1 MRILAKYNLKINMQI
16 FTISDY
22 HHFYQDDPYRLREM
36 ADTWQERLQAEAGR
50 SDWLAIIAPEALAA
64 AVENRL
70 ARWQVSQS
78 FTDFPLFGVPFVVK
92 DNIDVEG
99 FPTTAACPALHR
111 QPTNSAF
118 VVQKLENAG
127 AICLGKSNLDQLATG
142 LVGTRSPYGAVKNA
156 FSNQHIAGGSSSG
169 SATLVAR
176 GLVPF
181 SLGTDTAGSGRVPAA
196 LNNSI
201 GLKPT
206 RGLLSTAGVIPAC
219 KSLDC
224 VSIFALTVA
233 DAEWVFSLA
242 QGFDEA
248 DAFSRQAPDEK
259 NKMIRVLGI
268 PSNPQWH
275 DDAEAEVLFSEAVQ
289 QANDLGFTLKK
300 IDFSP
305 LYALAALLY
314 EGSWLAERQWAV
326 EKYLQL
332 PENALEPLL
341 QAILAP
347 AKTMTAMQT
356 FADHYRQQELLKK
369 IKKIFLAVDALLV
382 PSVVTCP
389 TLAEVAAAPLLSN
402 QRLGAYTN
410 FVNLADLSALALPC
424 AFRSNGLP
432 FGITLIAKAF
442 SEAALFTFGK
452 IWQAAR
458 NLPLGA
464 TGQSYASAL
473 LSEASTQNLPKA
485 VNKDSDEKFI
495 ERNEKNE
502 NSVLLAVVGAHL
514 RGMPL
519 HQELLDLDAEFIEE
533 NITSAEYR
541 LYALKTT
548 PPKPGLCRV
557 AEGGVAIALEIYRLS
572 LPNFGRFVAAIPSPL
587 GIGTLFLADGRAVKG
602 FIVEPQALRDAPD
615 ISAFG
620 GWRAF
625 CHSQISSGV
634 TDV

>member
-1 MRILAKYNLKINMQI
+1 MDIQG

-22 HHFYQDDPYRLREM
+22 RHFYQDDPHRLREM
-36 ADTWQERLQAEAGR
+36 AGVWQKRLQAEAAR
-50 SDWLAIIAPEALAA
+50 SDWLAIIAAEALTQ

-70 ARWQVSQS
+70 ARWQLSQN
-78 FTDFPLFGVPFVVK
+78 FADFPLFGVPFVVK

-99 FPTTAACPALHR
+99 FPTTAACPALHS
-111 QPTNSAF
+111 QPAKSAF

-156 FSNQHIAGGSSSG
+156 FSDQHIAGGSSAG

-196 LNNSI
+196 FNNI
-201 GLKPT
+201 LGLKPT

-219 KSLDC
+219 RSLDC
-224 VSIFALTVA
+224 LSIFALTVA
-233 DAEWVFSLA
+233 DAELVFSLA
-242 QGFDEA
+242 QGVDDA
-248 DAFSRQAPDEK
+248 DSFSRQAADK
-259 NKMIRVLGI
+259 KSKAIKILAI

-275 DDAEAEVLFSEAVQ
+275 DDAEAKVLFSQAVQ
-289 QANDLGFTLKK
+289 QADDLGFTLKK

-332 PENALEPLL
+332 PESALEPLL
-341 QAILAP
+341 RDILAP

-356 FADHYRQQELLKK
+356 FADQYRQQELLQT
-369 IKKIFLAVDALLV
+369 INKIFLEVDALLV

-389 TLAEVAAAPLLSN
+389 TLAEVAAAPLSSN
-402 QRLGAYTN
+402 QRLGTYTN
-410 FVNLADLSALALPC
+410 FVNLADLSALALPF

-442 SEAALFTFGK
+442 SEAALLTFGK
-452 IWQAAR
+452 NWQAAR
-458 NLPLGA
+458 DLPLGA

-473 LSEASTQNLPKA
+473 VENRAEKLRENVRESKDVPKN
-485 VNKDSDEKFI
+485 VDE
-495 ERNEKNE
+495 NT
-502 NSVLLAVVGAHL
+502 VLLAVVGAHL

-519 HQELLDLDAEFIEE
+519 HQELLDLNAEFIEE
-533 NITSAEYR
+533 NITTAEYR
-541 LYALKTT
+541 LYALTTT

-557 AEGGVAIALEIYRLS
+557 ADDGVAIAVEVYRLS
-572 LPNFGRFVAAIPSPL
+572 MLNFGRFVAAIPPPL
-587 GIGTLFLADGRAVKG
+587 GVGTLFLADGQALKG
-602 FIVEPQALRDAPD
+602 FIVEPQALHDAPD

-634 TDV
+634 TNV